1 MSFYKKVTRGLATP
15 LQGSINLFSG
25 SPNVS
30 GDEGTD
36 ADNENPEHRTTY
48 HSLSGRV
55 NHDDDDEDVAK
66 LEDIVSESSSLSE
79 DAIPPLNIQR
89 ERMPSIDTLPT
100 PSPPLCFAS
109 EDF

>member
-1 MSFYKKVTRGLATP
+1 MSFYKSNQGLATP

-66 LEDIVSESSSLSE
+66 LEDIVGFFTGLLNTTTVCAGLGSLNNLKKHYLDE
-79 DAIPPLNIQR
+79 FIKKVL
-89 ERMPSIDTLPT
+89 
-100 PSPPLCFAS
+100 
-109 EDF
+109 